1 MSETIQ
7 LRKRTGLSMEDLLEQ
22 LRKTRERLTREC
34 YGEEPEAA
42 PRG

>member
-7 LRKRTGLSMEDLLEQ
+7 LRERTGLSMEDLLEQ
-22 LRKTRERLTREC
+22 LRKTRERLTRERC
-34 YGEEPEAA
+34 GEEPEAA